1 MDIILYIKCE
11 TNKIIH
17 LIRKNII
24 SQSNPKQRKKI
35 SLIKSM
41 NIFQT
46 DDDQDNN
53 SQRKLF
59 SIIKRVRRFT
69 LSLIIDDLIS
79 ISYFQARKNKLENIV
94 S

>member
-46 DDDQDNN
+46 DDNDDQDNN

-79 ISYFQARKNKLENIV
+79 ISYFKLEKTN
-94 S
+94 

>member
-35 SLIKSM
+35 SLIKFK

-46 DDDQDNN
+46 EDDDQDNN

-59 SIIKRVRRFT
+59 SIIKHVRRFT

-79 ISYFQARKNKLENIV
+79 ISYFKLEKTN
-94 S
+94 

>member
-1 MDIILYIKCE
+1 
-11 TNKIIH
+11 
-17 LIRKNII
+17 
-24 SQSNPKQRKKI
+24 
-35 SLIKSM
+35 M

-46 DDDQDNN
+46 DNQDNN

-59 SIIKRVRRFT
+59 SIIKHVRRFT